1 MIFKNQKTG
10 KVEQISATDMEM
22 VNYQKFIGTWGLRIF
37 LKNGTLHRFR
47 GFKEGVSND
56 INLVNNLVNL
66 VNNINFFLFNIL
78 YILYILYNI
87 IIYLFK
93 TKTKLI
99 FRIKKKLQ
107 NSLLKTIKKIC

>member
-1 MIFKNQKTG
+1 
-10 KVEQISATDMEM
+10 MEM

-78 YILYILYNI
+78 YILHILYNI
-87 IIYLFK
+87 IIYLLKQKQNLFLGSRK
-93 TKTKLI
+93 NCKILYSKL
-99 FRIKKKLQ
+99 
-107 NSLLKTIKKIC
+107 